1 MMKQLQIY
9 LPDENPAAISDS
21 EDDMSLMDE
30 IMAAWGDPNELQYL
44 EHQLYRDSLDAAAH
58 HEKARLH
65 DIHVAIRK
73 IGARLAQLAH

>member
-30 IMAAWGDPNELQYL
+30 IMAAWGCAGASGLRKAG
-44 EHQLYRDSLDAAAH
+44 RDLFSRRA
-58 HEKARLH
+58 
-65 DIHVAIRK
+65 
-73 IGARLAQLAH
+73 